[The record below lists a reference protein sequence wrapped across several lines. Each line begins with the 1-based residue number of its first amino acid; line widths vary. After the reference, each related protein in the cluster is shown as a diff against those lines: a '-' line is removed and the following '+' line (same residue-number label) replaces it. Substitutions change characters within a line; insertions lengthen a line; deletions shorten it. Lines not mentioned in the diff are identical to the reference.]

1 MYRTSDE
8 PRFAKKKQALQRAF
22 IDLTLTKQTT
32 RITVKELTEHAG
44 VNRMTFYS
52 HYDEVSDILREFV
65 DETVAVI
72 MDAHP
77 IDKSP
82 SIKQILQAATEVME
96 ENLDF
101 YRLVA
106 QDERFEFYRMQFR
119 KGFTELFVH
128 ALQEQG
134 FQPEDQLELTAG
146 MLASGVTYAYL
157 DWLAGRY
164 NELPLEDLV
173 AVCER
178 FVSSRVS

>member
-1 MYRTSDE
+1 MEEAKKMYRTSDE

-77 IDKSP
+77 ID
-82 SIKQILQAATEVME
+82 
-96 ENLDF
+96 
-101 YRLVA
+101 
-106 QDERFEFYRMQFR
+106 
-119 KGFTELFVH
+119 
-128 ALQEQG
+128 
-134 FQPEDQLELTAG
+134 
-146 MLASGVTYAYL
+146 
-157 DWLAGRY
+157 
-164 NELPLEDLV
+164 
-173 AVCER
+173 
-178 FVSSRVS
+178 